1 MKKIILPI
9 ILLLLIIIGAVIF
22 QGERVQEE
30 KEVLV
35 VASFYPLFELSSMI
49 GGDRVEVVNLTP
61 PGVDPHD
68 FEPSLRDLSKIERA
82 DIFLYNG
89 GGLEPWAE
97 KKDHELEDREDIVVL
112 NMSSYFHLL
121 EGDKDHHHEEED
133 HEENHHHHHL
143 DPHIWLDPLMVS
155 EMINIILDNLI
166 KVDPLGEEYYKENA
180 KKPRALAEELHNRYK
195 AGLGD
200 CRLKS
205 VVISHASLGYLAK
218 RYNFEM
224 ISISGISPQEEPS
237 PQKMAQITEMIREK
251 GVGHVFFETTIPSNL
266 ASTIA
271 NETGSEVLIFNPA
284 ASPTKEDIAQ
294 EKNYFSLMRDNLEQ
308 LRTALDCR

>member
-1 MKKIILPI
+1 MKKIILPLA
-9 ILLLLIIIGAVIF
+9 LLLLIIIGAVIF
-22 QGERVQEE
+22 QGERAQEE
-30 KEVLV
+30 KEILV

-61 PGVDPHD
+61 LGVDPHD

-89 GGLEPWAE
+89 GGLDPWAE
-97 KKDHELEDREDIVVL
+97 KKDHELEEREDIVVL
-112 NMSSYFHLL
+112 NMSSYFHLI
-121 EGDKDHHHEEED
+121 EEDKDDLHEEDHHH
-133 HEENHHHHHL
+133 HA
-143 DPHIWLDPLMVS
+143 DPHIWLDPLMVG
-155 EMINIILDNLI
+155 EMIDIILDNLI

-180 KKPRALAEELHNRYK
+180 KKPQALAEELHNQYK
-195 AGLGD
+195 TGLSD
-200 CRLKS
+200 CRLTN

-271 NETGSEVLIFNPA
+271 NETESEVLIFNPA
-284 ASPTKEDIAQ
+284 ANLTKEDVAQ